1 MNITDGTHSRMT
13 HRPSRVPPANVEF
26 PSRGSAW
33 TSEREARALRLY
45 LREGF
50 TASEVA
56 DALGCG
62 FTRGA
67 VIGKIRRLGFF
78 KRERR
83 CDGSPSATAEPVQGH
98 RRFCPASSRLERRL
112 PPQRPPQPLP
122 PLREIGPTG
131 APVTL
136 ALLSPGACRWPID
149 DPGPGRMHAAL
160 FCAGPAPLGPYCAA
174 HARLSSARL
183 SPAQV
188 AQ

>member
-1 MNITDGTHSRMT
+1 MISRQPLAPQPT
-13 HRPSRVPPANVEF
+13 RIEIPSC
-26 PSRGSAW
+26 SSGW
-33 TSEREARALRLY
+33 TPDREARALRLY

-78 KRERR
+78 KRARADAGAGPAAATSQRGPRR
-83 CDGSPSATAEPVQGH
+83 LCPSAARV
-98 RRFCPASSRLERRL
+98 ERRL

-131 APVTL
+131 SPVTL
-136 ALLSPGACRWPID
+136 ALLGPCACRWPID
-149 DPGPGRMHAAL
+149 DPGAGRMHLAL
-160 FCAGPAPLGPYCAA
+160 FCAGPAPRGPYCDA
-174 HARLSSARL
+174 HARLASARL
-183 SPAQV
+183 SLMQAAP
-188 AQ
+188 